1 MCLCIDQLINYM
13 ITINVYPY
21 SKFRSFWLRTSKN
34 NFSFKEE
41 THLKVLLIL
50 KPLEMSLDDLVVGE
64 ATGLKFVFSAGPQ
77 IDSHEPSF
85 LCFINSLIYNHLQS
99 AIRRIQKSLAN
110 ESVNIGDR
118 NHTCPKNQ
126 DRIRLYSITQL
137 CVVFCLFFCH
147 RRKEVLQR

>member
-1 MCLCIDQLINYM
+1 
-13 ITINVYPY
+13 
-21 SKFRSFWLRTSKN
+21 
-34 NFSFKEE
+34 
-41 THLKVLLIL
+41 
-50 KPLEMSLDDLVVGE
+50 MSLDDLVVGE

-137 CVVFCLFFCH
+137 CVVFCLFFLSPTKGSLTKITAKIMHLPNQLAVLFGHELSRAVATTKKASASAH
-147 RRKEVLQR
+147 RNI